1 MWAAFISSGG
11 GSLVTCEYLPSVT
24 RAKSYR
30 VLLNAAVTKRRD
42 VSVVQTHVDFRG
54 APETSGA
61 LGEHSTHRGTYFTQ
75 KKYDM

>member
-42 VSVVQTHVDFRG
+42 VSVVIQLTYSTTFRFVV
-54 APETSGA
+54 
-61 LGEHSTHRGTYFTQ
+61 Y
-75 KKYDM
+75 